1 MYKKVFDN
9 NGLEEKIVRH
19 QVSQL
24 IQLTRS
30 SSDSPEKL
38 IADDQSEELKTLI
51 HKSGVDKWVFYS
63 SASLFSMNI
72 GAIIKDHNRMG
83 RINLTSIVTKELNKV
98 DPNLI
103 RAIGNFRNFTADR
116 DYSDEQHMANVGLW
130 LVWNLMQ
137 RKPRR
142 EEYDLVS
149 ALGQLQVEQAKK
161 VREALYYRGLN

>member
-9 NGLEEKIVRH
+9 NGLEEKMVQH
-19 QVSQL
+19 QVGQL
-24 IQLTRS
+24 IELARS
-30 SSDSPEKL
+30 SSGSPEKL
-38 IADDQSEELKTLI
+38 ISADQSDELKSLI
-51 HKSGVDKWVFYS
+51 NKSGVDEWIFYS

-98 DPNLI
+98 DPKLI
-103 RAIGNFRNFTADR
+103 KAIGDFRKFTTEKE
-116 DYSDEQHMANVGLW
+116 YSEEQHMANVGLW

-161 VREALYYRGLN
+161 VRESLFHRGFN